1 MQIENTMKI
10 VQDRWDE
17 INFTVVNYRDSKD
30 RFIITDVEDLIT
42 QLEDD
47 TMTVSTMMGSKFVQ
61 EIKGAVE

>member
-1 MQIENTMKI
+1 MKL

-17 INFTVVNYRDSKD
+17 INFTVVGYRDTKD

-47 TMTVSTMMGSKFVQ
+47 IMTVSTMMGSKFVL
-61 EIKGAVE
+61 EIKDRV

>member
-1 MQIENTMKI
+1 MKI

-47 TMTVSTMMGSKFVQ
+47 TMTVSTMMGSKFV
-61 EIKGAVE
+61 